1 MKRISSRNLP
11 DWDPGDYFGVVPV
24 VTGQH
29 APVVIESLEPG
40 RVIVLSEQTIGKLF
54 EGSPGFARAMWRSL
68 GSHVAHGIDRIGVVF
83 FAELDSFPNLSST
96 CQLLPPSISR
106 VCQSLVVEHDG
117 GQVTV
122 AMVRPGDL
130 QSRAFLVD
138 VLRQFHVEFVAVTE
152 DDFQR
157 HAARLL
163 GADVAVSGLDA
174 PFDSLM
180 HINSSGDAVAI
191 AQKGEDD
198 VLPGLLTATIRA
210 GASDVHIEPHDEGGR
225 IRLRVDGRM
234 FPLREDIPLRTF
246 NN

>member
-1 MKRISSRNLP
+1 M
-11 DWDPGDYFGVVPV
+11 
-24 VTGQH
+24 T
-29 APVVIESLEPG
+29 
-40 RVIVLSEQTIGKLF
+40 
-54 EGSPGFARAMWRSL
+54 
-68 GSHVAHGIDRIGVVF
+68 
-83 FAELDSFPNLSST
+83 
-96 CQLLPPSISR
+96 
-106 VCQSLVVEHDG
+106 G

-122 AMVRPGDL
+122 AMARPGDL
-130 QSRAFLVD
+130 RSRAFLVD

-163 GADVAVSGLDA
+163 GADAVASELDA

-180 HINSSGDAVAI
+180 HITSSGDATAI

-234 FPLREDIPLRTF
+234 FPLREDIPLRNFLQMISRIKVMSDLDITSVRGPQDGRF
-246 NN
+246 LVRDERSADRVSCFRYTLLRRRKTGPARCCAEPGFHESGQSRSVESGCRIR